1 MHPPP
6 PTSTLTPTPA
16 STSASAVIMRG
27 FVDGRLTW
35 AFSGRDHAHIRD
47 HAALPAAIPFVIM
60 RKGVPR

>member
-6 PTSTLTPTPA
+6 PTSTFTPTP
-16 STSASAVIMRG
+16 TSAVIMRG